1 MGPDLLTR
9 PSLPL
14 AFLLL
19 FFHMSNTVFLYLTY
33 VMRIVR
39 CMELRRL
46 RYFLAVAEEQN
57 FSRAAERL
65 RMAQPPLSDQIKRLE
80 KDLEVRLFDRTSRGA
95 RLTAAGRLLLVE
107 ARRILAQAD
116 RTSEMIRRVGNGEVG
131 RLTLGFVP
139 SASNAVL
146 PPLLREFRERYPDV
160 QLFLQEM
167 NPDRLVQGLYEGG
180 IDASFFYLPFEDAT
194 LAHRPVSREPLVVA
208 LPETHAL
215 SGEEE
220 VDLRDLAGEPFVLPA
235 RYGMP
240 GLYGQVM
247 EACRESGFVPEA
259 VQKEVWLMQT
269 IVGLVAGGIG
279 VALVP
284 ASLQNLRR
292 IGVVYKG
299 IRDSPPTVEMA
310 IVWRC
315 GDASAVLRAFLG
327 IVDEIALREPNTA
340 AGR

>member
-1 MGPDLLTR
+1 
-9 PSLPL
+9 
-14 AFLLL
+14 
-19 FFHMSNTVFLYLTY
+19 
-33 VMRIVR
+33 
-39 CMELRRL
+39 MELRRL
-46 RYFLAVAEEQN
+46 RYFVVVAEEQN

-80 KDLEVRLFDRTSRGA
+80 KELGVRLFDRTSRGA

-107 ARRILAQAD
+107 ARRILAQVD
-116 RTSEMIRRVGNGEVG
+116 RTSEMVRRVGNGEVG

-167 NPDRLVQGLYEGG
+167 NPDRLVQGLYEGS

-240 GLYGQVM
+240 GLHGQVM
-247 EACRESGFVPEA
+247 EACRESGFAPEA

-269 IVGLVAGGIG
+269 IVGLVAGGLG

-284 ASLQNLRR
+284 ASLRNFLRK
-292 IGVVYKG
+292 GVVYRTVRG
-299 IRDSPPTVEMA
+299 LSPTVEMGVA
-310 IVWRC
+310 WRREEE
-315 GDASAVLRAFLG
+315 SPVLHAFLNVVG
-327 IVDEIALREPNTA
+327 EVCCDEKPETLTV
-340 AGR
+340 AGEF